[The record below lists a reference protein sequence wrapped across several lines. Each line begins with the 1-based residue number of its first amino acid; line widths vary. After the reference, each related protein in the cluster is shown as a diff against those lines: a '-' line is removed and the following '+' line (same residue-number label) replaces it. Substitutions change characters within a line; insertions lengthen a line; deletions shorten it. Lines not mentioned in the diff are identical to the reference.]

1 MSKRCGVLLR
11 DSHLISTPLKECT
24 SWAPGIMDRL
34 QRVGTLDAY
43 VPGEQVGEGTYG
55 SVYQSHHKIT
65 KERVALKKLILHKVC
80 RMSWSIPLALL

>member
-1 MSKRCGVLLR
+1 
-11 DSHLISTPLKECT
+11 
-24 SWAPGIMDRL
+24 MDRL

-55 SVYQSHHKIT
+55 SVYQSHHKVT

-80 RMSWSIPLALL
+80 RVSCAMTHL